1 MKNLMTGF
9 DIGEGTVKMLQA
21 AGKEIKKSAVIELP
35 DNIVDEGKII
45 SMDAMADFI
54 RQKSKEKGF
63 ARGEAAVIL
72 PAGLAFVKTI
82 TMPMMNR
89 QQLMFNLPF
98 EFKDYLTAGKDK
110 YLFDYTVLEVI
121 NDEAGK
127 PYEMRIFACAIQRAT
142 IESYRRMFARAG
154 YKLKLAIPAE
164 CAYMS
169 ILHENGK
176 LADKDICVLDLGHH
190 TTCLHIFQRGE
201 YAAKREISMGMAAL
215 DEIISEREGVDIHMA
230 RAYKE
235 SNYNG
240 VLSCKEAKELYA
252 NLAFEITKAVNF
264 FNYNNENAELHEIY
278 LSGGGAAIAPLAE
291 TIGAE
296 RNLHFHSAREL
307 APKLEG
313 IEKAHAILKSYG
325 AVAAWKDAEKNER
338 KAKEKP
344 GIKGIN
350 MVSCGLPKKTARVVS
365 IGMALILLLVV
376 FVVKVG
382 VIDQF
387 TRLSAA
393 ESAYS
398 AVHEQNTALDE
409 KLKGYD
415 EVAIQYRAYSKSFI
429 ESDGEDGGNT
439 VQVDRQEILDLIEQK
454 MASRGS
460 VCRVSINGNTAVIAM
475 EGMNLK
481 EISKMNDELRKSAI
495 VRDVTLNIAR
505 TDSEN
510 SAKAMSFTVTLDLQA
525 EEEKQ

>member
-9 DIGEGTVKMLQA
+9 DIGEGTVKMLQV

-35 DNIVDEGKII
+35 DNLVDEGKII
-45 SMDAMADFI
+45 SMEAMADFL

-63 ARGEAAVIL
+63 ARGQAAVIL
-72 PAGLAFVKTI
+72 PAGLVFVKTI
-82 TMPMMNR
+82 TMPVMNR

-98 EFKDYLTAGKDK
+98 EFKDYLTVGKDK

-121 NDEAGK
+121 DDQEGK
-127 PYEMRIFACAIQRAT
+127 PYEMRIFACAIQRSI

-169 ILHENGK
+169 ILNENRG
-176 LADKDICVLDLGHH
+176 LAEEDLCVVDLGHNS
-190 TTCLHIFQRGE
+190 TCLHIFQKGE
-201 YAAKREISMGMAAL
+201 YAAKREIGMGMAAL
-215 DEIISEREGVDIHMA
+215 DEIISEKEGVDIHMA

-235 SNYNG
+235 SNYDG
-240 VLSCKEAKELYA
+240 ILSCKEAKELYG

-264 FNYNNENAELHEIY
+264 FNYNNENAQLHEIY
-278 LSGGGAAIAPLAE
+278 LSGGGAAIPPLAE

-296 RNLHFHSAREL
+296 RNLHLHSAREL
-307 APKLEG
+307 VPKLDG
-313 IEKAHAILKSYG
+313 VEKAHAILKSYG
-325 AVAAWKDAEKNER
+325 AVAAWKDTEKNER
-338 KAKEKP
+338 KAAKKT
-344 GIKGIN
+344 GIN

-365 IGMALILLLVV
+365 LGIALILLLVV

-387 TRLSAA
+387 SRLSEA

-409 KLKGYD
+409 KLKDYD

-439 VQVDRQEILDLIEQK
+439 VQVDRQEILDLIQQK
-454 MASRGS
+454 MASQGS
-460 VCRVSINGNTAVIAM
+460 VCRVSINENTAVIAM

-481 EISKMNDELRKSAI
+481 EISKMNDELRESSI
-495 VRDVTLNIAR
+495 VRDVTLNLAQ

-510 SAKAMSFTVTLDLQA
+510 SAKAMTFTVTLNLQA
-525 EEEKQ
+525 EEEKE